1 MLVMMR
7 AGRQGM
13 GIKDWP
19 EDERPREKLLS
30 RGAAV
35 LSDAELLA
43 IFLRSGGRGRT
54 AVDVARELLTAFG
67 SLNGILT
74 ASHEAFCGHRSL
86 GPGKYVQI
94 QAVLELAQRQ
104 LREKLERVDALSN
117 SRMTRDYLRSRM
129 RNYQREVFTCLYLDN
144 QHRVVSVEELFQ
156 GTIDGAAVYPREVVK
171 RCLHNNA
178 AAVIFAHN
186 HPSGLAEPSQADLSI
201 TRRLQQ
207 ALNTVD
213 VRVLDH
219 VVVGHDE
226 VVSFAERGLI

>member
-1 MLVMMR
+1 MAIR
-7 AGRQGM
+7 
-13 GIKDWP
+13 DWP
-19 EDERPREKLLS
+19 EQERPREKLLS
-30 RGAAV
+30 GGAAV

-43 IFLRSGGRGRT
+43 IFLRNGGRGRS

-74 ASHEAFCGHRSL
+74 ATHEAFCSHDSL

-94 QAVLELAQRQ
+94 QAVLELSRRQ
-104 LREKLERVDALSN
+104 MREKLEQVDALSN
-117 SRMTRDYLRSRM
+117 SQMTRDYLRARM
-129 RNYQREVFTCLYLDN
+129 RDYQREVFTCLYLDN
-144 QHRVVSVEELFQ
+144 QHRVVAVEELFH

-186 HPSGLAEPSQADLSI
+186 HPSGVAEPSQADRSI

-207 ALNTVD
+207 ALNTID

-219 VVVGHDE
+219 VVVGREE